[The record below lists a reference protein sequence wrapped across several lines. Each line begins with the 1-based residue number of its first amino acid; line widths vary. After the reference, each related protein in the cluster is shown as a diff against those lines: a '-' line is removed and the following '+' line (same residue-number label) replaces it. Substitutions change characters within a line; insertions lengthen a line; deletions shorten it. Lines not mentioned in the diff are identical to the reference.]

1 MVELFANNGDPDQ
14 FPRSAASDLGLHC
27 LPVICL
33 GVFSL
38 QWVKFL
44 KRLYFLTLWMEVVH
58 TCPGVRYWSGVLCYT
73 STTHIYDLEVK
84 VMDLKKKYLCLS
96 FWLKFLEAKRDSGE
110 LCCSGTALILETE
123 DTILAFYLLLFTS
136 DLVKI
141 YSHIYFI
148 NL

>member
-14 FPRSAASDLGLHC
+14 TPCSAASDLGLHC
-27 LPVICL
+27 LLVIRL

-73 STTHIYDLEVK
+73 SSTHIYDLEVK
-84 VMDLKKKYLCLS
+84 VMDLKKII
-96 FWLKFLEAKRDSGE
+96 FMFKFL
-110 LCCSGTALILETE
+110 
-123 DTILAFYLLLFTS
+123 
-136 DLVKI
+136 VKV
-141 YSHIYFI
+141 FRGKAGFR
-148 NL
+148 